1 MIVYPEEIM
10 SAKIKILERGLE
22 RIKEFG
28 HGLGPGHGYTC
39 GTIAEETLNESRSGS
54 LCRRAEGTS

>member
-10 SAKIKILERGLE
+10 SAKIKILEQGLK
-22 RIKEFG
+22 RIQEFG

-39 GTIAEETLNESRSGS
+39 GSIAEEALNEAKKVGKPN
-54 LCRRAEGTS
+54 A